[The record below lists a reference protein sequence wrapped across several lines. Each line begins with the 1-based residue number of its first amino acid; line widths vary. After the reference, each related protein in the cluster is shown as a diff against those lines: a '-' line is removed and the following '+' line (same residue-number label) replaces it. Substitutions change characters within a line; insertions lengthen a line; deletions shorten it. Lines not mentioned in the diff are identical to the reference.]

1 MSKVL
6 KLLNEV
12 RKDEE
17 GATMVEYA
25 IMVSLIAVVSIIVV
39 GSLGKAVSG
48 VFSTACSSLNSA
60 SGAC

>member
-6 KLLNEV
+6 KLLDDV

-25 IMVSLIAVVSIIVV
+25 ILVSLISVVAIGVITI
-39 GSLGKAVSG
+39 LGKVVNTS
-48 VFSTACSSLNSA
+48 FNTACA
-60 SGAC
+60 SMNGGAC